1 MFLFLGTLEAQDFN
15 PLVQTITFE
24 VDEFVPNAV
33 AIQSVIDV
41 PITILDDA
49 RDEPDEEVFAVFLE
63 VTNISS
69 VVRPDAV
76 SLTRSVSLCR
86 IADDDR
92 KLH

>member
-15 PLVQTITFE
+15 RLVQTITFE
-24 VDEFVPNAV
+24 VDEFIPNAV
-33 AIQSVIDV
+33 AIQDIDV

-49 RDEPDEEVFAVFLE
+49 RDEPVEVFAVFLE

-76 SLTRSVSLCR
+76 SLTRSVSLCQ

-92 KLH
+92 KLY

>member
-1 MFLFLGTLEAQDFN
+1 MFLFLVTLEAQDFN

-24 VDEFVPNAV
+24 ADEFIPNAI
-33 AIQSVIDV
+33 AIQDIDV
-41 PITILDDA
+41 PITILDDD
-49 RDEPDEEVFAVFLE
+49 RDEPNEEVFAVFLE

-86 IADDDR
+86 IVDDDR

>member
-1 MFLFLGTLEAQDFN
+1 MVLFLGTLEAQDFDFV
-15 PLVQTITFE
+15 VQTITFE
-24 VDEFVPNAV
+24 ADEFVPNAV
-33 AIQSVIDV
+33 AIQDIDV
-41 PITILDDA
+41 PITILDDD
-49 RDEPDEEVFAVFLE
+49 RDEPDVEVFAVFLQ

-76 SLTRSVSLCR
+76 SLTRSISCCR